1 MRTVDREGVGQN
13 VNQKKDSSKKILDP
27 QKYKDDINVAKFENL
42 LKGHFF
48 STHAFISPTSFHLLI
63 KINPT
68 S

>member
-1 MRTVDREGVGQN
+1 MEREEVRQN
-13 VNQKKDSSKKILDP
+13 VNQKKDSNKKILDP
-27 QKYKDDINVAKFENL
+27 QKNKDDINVAKFENL
-42 LKGHFF
+42 LKGHSF